1 MIFTHELENHKLHE
15 AKILTKC
22 LLLVTWCRYLLTF
35 VFQTANPCKEIQDSL
50 GFHAVQDSWFSVFVS
65 GTWIPDS
72 LSCIPDCKAQDS
84 GFHLKIL
91 LDLGFQ
97 NPDSL
102 TGGKNGL
109 WTDFLYYNRT
119 TSLHVQRTFQLTS
132 EYHYWRMLQIHLAS
146 SDPRVSKSTY

>member
-1 MIFTHELENHKLHE
+1 M
-15 AKILTKC
+15 
-22 LLLVTWCRYLLTF
+22 
-35 VFQTANPCKEIQDSL
+35 FQTANPCKEIQDSL

-84 GFHLKIL
+84 GFHLNIL

-102 TGGKNGL
+102 TGKKNGL

-132 EYHYWRMLQIHLAS
+132 EYHCWRMLQIHLAS
-146 SDPRVSKSTY
+146 SDPRVRNDPCHNYKKIPFLFCKISRILKVKRCNMIKYFF